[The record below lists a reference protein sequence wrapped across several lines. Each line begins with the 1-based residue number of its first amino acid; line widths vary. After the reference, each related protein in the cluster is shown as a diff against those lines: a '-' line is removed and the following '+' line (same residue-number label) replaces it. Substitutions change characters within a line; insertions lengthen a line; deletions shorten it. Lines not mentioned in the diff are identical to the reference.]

1 MARQSQENRKQNWL
15 NLTLA
20 GIAGQVGCVTLI
32 IVLGAALGGLWLD
45 SHFHTRPTFTLILL
59 LVSVPVSVVVMLYIV
74 RKVSAKI
81 KAGPIK
87 KELPEKEP
95 PES

>member
-1 MARQSQENRKQNWL
+1 MDRQSQENRKQYWL

-20 GIAGQVGCVTLI
+20 GLAGQVGCVTLI
-32 IVLGAALGGLWLD
+32 IVLGAILGGLALD
-45 SHFHTRPTFTLILL
+45 SHFQTRPTFTLIFL
-59 LVSVPVSVVVMLYIV
+59 LVSMPVSVIAMISIV

-87 KELPEKEP
+87 KGSPEKEP
-95 PES
+95 PEF